1 MTSSEGLEARYSA
14 IIDGIASLKDL
25 QPSYPSARVSR
36 ITSSSGG
43 VSGRASPAPGT
54 YQRAPS
60 GRPNSRVDSSASS
73 RNSNLSAD
81 VAAIN
86 SSQRKAVQPSFTST
100 VRTKTAR
107 PESRDRT
114 SAWAAPLYKAPA
126 SAEQQQHSQLDTN
139 SWMPHDV
146 LVQSSRVTG
155 QTLADYRSQA
165 RPLSRQVTA
174 PQVATI
180 RRDYGHSPSWSSAHK
195 LRPSSAQRQSS
206 AKTSH
211 RSQSRQQD
219 YSPSVPAG
227 GVQFLQ
233 CHNYRRDT
241 RCFSRTCS

>member
-25 QPSYPSARVSR
+25 QPSYPSVRVSR

-43 VSGRASPAPGT
+43 VSGSASAAPGT

-60 GRPNSRVDSSASS
+60 GRPNSRVGSSASL

-81 VAAIN
+81 VAAFN
-86 SSQRKAVQPSFTST
+86 SSQRKAVQPSFMST

-114 SAWAAPLYKAPA
+114 SAWAAPQYKAT
-126 SAEQQQHSQLDTN
+126 AEQQQRSQLDTS
-139 SWMPHDV
+139 SWMPGEV
-146 LVQSSRVTG
+146 LVQSSRATG

-180 RRDYGHSPSWSSAHK
+180 RHDYGQSPSWSSAHK
-195 LRPSSAQRQSS
+195 HRPSSAQRQLS

-211 RSQSRQQD
+211 RSQSRQQG

-227 GVQFLQ
+227 GVQFSQ
-233 CHNYRRDT
+233 CHNHR
-241 RCFSRTCS
+241 